1 MSKRNGSES
10 CNIVSHCEQ
19 YWRSLRMYNV
29 IDAILFEIFFS
40 KANLILIYLP
50 H

>member
-1 MSKRNGSES
+1 MSKHNDFES
-10 CNIVSHCEQ
+10 WNIVSHCEQ
-19 YWRSLRMYNV
+19 YWSSLRMYNV
-29 IDAILFEIFFS
+29 IDAILLEFFFS